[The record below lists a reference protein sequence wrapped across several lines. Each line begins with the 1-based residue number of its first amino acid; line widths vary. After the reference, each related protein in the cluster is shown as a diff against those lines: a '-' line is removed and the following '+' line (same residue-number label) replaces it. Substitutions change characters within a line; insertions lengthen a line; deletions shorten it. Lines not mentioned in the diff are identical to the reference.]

1 MWDKRKYQ
9 INSLYEVLKVKQNFQ
24 KKTVTGKTP
33 FFVIGSFC
41 IPHSICLS
49 IGFWQS
55 SFVYKCC
62 VFNLSTERSN
72 HSFLSVWWITFFKH
86 IYSLTIECRE
96 IDWLCK
102 QHMKKVRSSQAS
114 IAINSSTELS
124 ITVIYVSIVK
134 SKTKM
139 WSSLYTGKNIYTIQ
153 PRN

>member
-1 MWDKRKYQ
+1 MGYSPHCFPFCYCPAKETCETKENIKSTLHTRF
-9 INSLYEVLKVKQNFQ
+9 LKWNKIFK

-62 VFNLSTERSN
+62 VFDLSTERSN

-102 QHMKKVRSSQAS
+102 QHMKKFRSSQAS
-114 IAINSSTELS
+114 IAINSCTELS
-124 ITVIYVSIVK
+124 IS
-134 SKTKM
+134 
-139 WSSLYTGKNIYTIQ
+139 
-153 PRN
+153 